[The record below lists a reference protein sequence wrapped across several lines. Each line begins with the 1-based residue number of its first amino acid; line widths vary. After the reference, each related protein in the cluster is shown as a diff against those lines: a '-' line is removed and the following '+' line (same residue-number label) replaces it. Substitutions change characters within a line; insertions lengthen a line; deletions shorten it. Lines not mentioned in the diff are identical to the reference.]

1 MTIEELRMVNRIC
14 AYMQR
19 AENLD
24 YKTAYSFALAVV
36 NNKEYIGR
44 ELNKGS
50 EDDADN

>member
-24 YKTAYSFALAVV
+24 YKTAYSFALAVMQ
-36 NNKEYIGR
+36 NKEFIR
-44 ELNKGS
+44 KTLNEGS
-50 EDDADN
+50 EG

>member
-1 MTIEELRMVNRIC
+1 MTVEELRMVNRIC

-36 NNKEYIGR
+36 QNKEFIGR
-44 ELNKGS
+44 ELNKES
-50 EDDADN
+50 ENDADN

>member
-1 MTIEELRMVNRIC
+1 MTVEELRMVNRIC

-36 NNKEYIGR
+36 QNKEYLK
-44 ELNKGS
+44 EVLNEGS
-50 EDDADN
+50 ENHDN

>member
-24 YKTAYSFALAVV
+24 YKTAYSFALLVV
-36 NNKEYIGR
+36 QNKEFIGR
-44 ELNKGS
+44 ELNEGS
-50 EDDADN
+50 KNHAD